1 MKRHYPT
8 GYHPQMDSSTET
20 QMSPELLA
28 FATRMYDAA
37 RHGQLDL
44 FQQAL
49 PAGLPANMTNDKG
62 DSLIMLAAYH
72 GHASLV
78 SLLLAHGANP
88 NILND
93 RGQSPLA
100 GAVFK
105 NEKQV
110 IDALLQGGAD
120 PDLGSPS
127 AMEAVGL
134 FKLGGEWG
142 SVFEKAREALRGGV
156 KREEEE
162 KQERENA

>member
-1 MKRHYPT
+1 
-8 GYHPQMDSSTET
+8 
-20 QMSPELLA
+20 
-28 FATRMYDAA
+28 
-37 RHGQLDL
+37 
-44 FQQAL
+44 
-49 PAGLPANMTNDKG
+49 
-62 DSLIMLAAYH
+62 MLAAYH

-78 SLLLAHGANP
+78 SLLLSHGANP

-110 IDALLQGGAD
+110 MEALLQGGAD

-127 AMEAVGL
+127 AMEAVEL

-142 SVFEKAREALRGGV
+142 NVFETARETLRSGV
-156 KREEEE
+156 KREEE
-162 KQERENA
+162 KK